1 MLLLCG
7 GQLGIRVE
15 LVQEG
20 GVGQVEVGQ
29 GHVGCRVKLAAR
41 DIEEAVGEVEVG
53 GVGWRVFRCMIVI
66 KIIRH

>member
-7 GQLGIRVE
+7 GQLGVRVE

-20 GVGQVEVGQ
+20 GVRQVEVGQ

-41 DIEEAVGEVEVG
+41 DIEKAVGQVEVG
-53 GVGWRVFRCMIVI
+53 GVGWRVFMRVIVI
-66 KIIRH
+66 EIIRH